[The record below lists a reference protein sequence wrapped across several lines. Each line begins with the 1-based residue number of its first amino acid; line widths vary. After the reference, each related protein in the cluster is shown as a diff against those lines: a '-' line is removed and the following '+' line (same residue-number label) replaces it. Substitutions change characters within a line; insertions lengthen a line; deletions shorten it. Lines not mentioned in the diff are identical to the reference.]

1 MGRARIVL
9 AVLACAALLALV
21 VPSVPSDAA
30 AASLRRYPYLT
41 DLVTTNV
48 TINWATTT
56 AVSAGSATYGAVGS
70 ESCTAHTVQA
80 TSMPITVGTVAETQW
95 KAMLSGLAP
104 DTAYCYRIF
113 GGSTDLLATDPSP
126 QFRSQIAAGSTTPF
140 SFAVLGDWGKV
151 NTKGN
156 NTNQAGVMAQIAA
169 SGARFA
175 VTTGDTAYETG
186 TQLNYGDLVQTG
198 KQTSTIFGP
207 TFWTVAGD
215 SIPLFNAQGNH
226 GMKDVAL
233 INWPQDRAVATS
245 GGRYQMDTYCCV
257 NGTKSASYPSSW
269 YAFDAGPARFYV
281 LEAAWADGNLG
292 GGELYRNDRD
302 THWTASSAEYQWLA
316 NDLATHPRQLSFAFF
331 HFPLY
336 SDSAEDSGDTWLAG
350 SGDLESLLGQ
360 YGVDIAFNGHAHIY
374 ERNARSATGMPL
386 TYVTGGGGAT
396 LASLDQC
403 GPLDRYAVGWA
414 AKGTPHG
421 RACGSAPVPTK
432 TNRVFHFL
440 LVTVNGSTVTV
451 RPTDQLGR
459 TFDVQTYS
467 FS

>member
-1 MGRARIVL
+1 MGRVRLVL
-9 AVLACAALLALV
+9 TVLACATLLVLA
-21 VPSVPSDAA
+21 VPSGPSDAA

-56 AVSAGSATYGAVGS
+56 AVSAGSATYGVVGS
-70 ESCTAHTVQA
+70 ESCTAHSVQA
-80 TSMPITVGTVAETQW
+80 TSTPITVGTAAEVQW
-95 KAMLSGLAP
+95 KAQLSGLAP
-104 DTAYCYRIF
+104 DTTYCYRIF

-126 QFRSQIAAGSTTPF
+126 QFGSQIAAGSNTPF
-140 SFAVLGDWGKV
+140 SFVVLGDWGKV
-151 NTKGN
+151 NAKGK

-175 VTTGDTAYETG
+175 VTTGDTAYDTG

-198 KQTSTIFGP
+198 KATSTIFGP
-207 TFWTVAGD
+207 AFWTVAGD

-245 GGRYQMDTYCCV
+245 AGRYQMDTYCCE

-281 LEAAWADGNLG
+281 LEAAWADSNLG
-292 GGELYRNDRD
+292 QGSLYKNDHD

-336 SDSAEDSGDTWLAG
+336 SDSVEDGGDTYLAG
-350 SGDLESLLGQ
+350 AGNLEALLGQ

-374 ERNARSATGMPL
+374 ERNARSSAGMPL
-386 TYVTGGGGAT
+386 DYVTGGGGAT
-396 LASLDQC
+396 LVSLNTCGSYDQ
-403 GPLDRYAVGWA
+403 YALGWN
-414 AKGTPHG
+414 AKATPHG
-421 RACGSAPVPTK
+421 RFCGAATRPTK
-432 TNRVFHFL
+432 LSQVYHFL
-440 LVTVNGSTVTV
+440 LVTVNGTTVTV
-451 RPTDQLGR
+451 RPTNQLGQ